1 MNGLKRTAEFSVI
14 GVSKAFFQVSREEDI
29 SFIAGLDDAETFV
42 AGLRKTQP
50 GASSHFCFV
59 DKRVKILLQTIDNG
73 MSVKTFLSIG
83 GVRKKLA
90 LFA

>member
-1 MNGLKRTAEFSVI
+1 MQCASHVALNGLKRTAEFSVIAINVI

-50 GASSHFCFV
+50 CWGFISFLFC
-59 DKRVKILLQTIDNG
+59 
-73 MSVKTFLSIG
+73 
-83 GVRKKLA
+83 
-90 LFA
+90 